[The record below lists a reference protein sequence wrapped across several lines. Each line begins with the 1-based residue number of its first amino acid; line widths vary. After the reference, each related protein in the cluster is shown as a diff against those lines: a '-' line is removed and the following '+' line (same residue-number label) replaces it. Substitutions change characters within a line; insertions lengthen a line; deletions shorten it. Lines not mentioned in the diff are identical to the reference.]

1 MSNES
6 GLGPLGDVHLL
17 VAALRSDRS
26 DGESYARVLSAVL
39 GDALPAGM
47 VEVVRRRS
55 LADRMAGREGDPI
68 ALHVQTEDREL
79 ELRAAKHGGV
89 TAEVH
94 RVVRG
99 VVISRKTIGVEE
111 WLEELAG
118 ELAKLANRD
127 AAARAAL
134 SRLIEG

>member
-1 MSNES
+1 MSDES
-6 GLGPLGDVHLL
+6 GLGPMGDVHLL

-26 DGESYARVLSAVL
+26 DVESYTRVLSAVL
-39 GDALPAGM
+39 GDSLPAGM
-47 VEVVRRRS
+47 VEVVRQRS
-55 LADRMAGREGDPI
+55 LSDRMSGREGNPV
-68 ALHVQTEDREL
+68 ALHVRTDDRKL

-118 ELAKLANRD
+118 ELAKLANHD

-134 SRLIEG
+134 TKLIDG

>member
-1 MSNES
+1 MSNDS
-6 GLGPLGDVHLL
+6 GLGPMEDVHLL
-17 VAALRSDRS
+17 VAALRSDQA
-26 DGESYARVLSAVL
+26 DVESYARVLSAVL

-47 VEVVRRRS
+47 VEVTRRRG
-55 LADRMAGREGDPI
+55 LADRMAGREGSPV
-68 ALHVQTEDREL
+68 AVRVQTEDRML
-79 ELRAAKHGGV
+79 ELRTARHGGIA
-89 TAEVH
+89 AEVH
-94 RVVRG
+94 RIVRG